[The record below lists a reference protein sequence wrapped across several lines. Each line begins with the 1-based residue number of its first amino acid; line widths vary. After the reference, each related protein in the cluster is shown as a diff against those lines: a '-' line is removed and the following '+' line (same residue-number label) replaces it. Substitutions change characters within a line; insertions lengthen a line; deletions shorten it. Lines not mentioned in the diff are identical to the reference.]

1 MNSKDIKLLYSA
13 LGAFMLVLLQT
24 TVFQNAL
31 MFLNLIGIPY
41 LGDIAL
47 VLINMLSCVGV
58 IVFII
63 SSVKLIKNN
72 IKFKNE

>member
-1 MNSKDIKLLYSA
+1 MNNKDIKLLYSA

-31 MFLNLIGIPY
+31 SLFYSIGIFY

-47 VLINMLSCVGV
+47 LLSKMLSCVGV
-58 IVFII
+58 VIFII

-72 IKFKNE
+72 IKFKGE